1 MVCLKICC
9 LVGFCFRSPLSILS
23 NTSRQATGRFWQKS
37 LAGDLLGGFAA
48 LGLDQLEEAY
58 KALVARR
65 AEKKA
70 STMPTY
76 QEFLTDDL
84 LCKSAFVHMGQV
96 ERNEGL
102 SMPEAVDKVYQLFV
116 DLNKCMNSE
125 AGQALFP
132 ALAKELA
139 SIFS

>member
-1 MVCLKICC
+1 
-9 LVGFCFRSPLSILS
+9 
-23 NTSRQATGRFWQKS
+23 
-37 LAGDLLGGFAA
+37 LAGDLIGGFAA

-70 STMPTY
+70 STMATY
-76 QEFLTDDL
+76 QEFIVDDL

-116 DLNKCMNSE
+116 DLNKCMISE

-132 ALAKELA
+132 ALAKVLA
-139 SIFS
+139 SIFRATLEYRSERLGSGSGQIY